1 MKKYRAGIAGVGFI
15 GTTHIEALRRLGN
28 VEVAAITD
36 TVDAQSKADALFVP
50 KGYTDYKSM
59 IDGENLDSIHIC
71 TPNRTHYEMA
81 RYALEHGVNVVC
93 EKPMTTTLNE
103 AWDLHTLTKQK
114 NLIGAV
120 NFMSRFYPMACQ
132 MREMVRLGEVGEVF
146 TVHGSYLQDW
156 LLRDTDYNWRLEQEV
171 SGESRAF
178 ADIGSHWIDL
188 VEFVTG
194 LRVVEVMADFAIFHK
209 TRKKPLKPVG
219 TYSGLTMQPEDYQE
233 IPITT
238 EDYASVLFHF
248 ENGTRGVCTLSQ
260 MCAGRKNQ
268 MVVTIS
274 GSKCTLQWDTEDS
287 NNLWIG
293 RRERDNGLLA
303 KDPSILS
310 NAAKRITAYPGGH
323 VEGFPDTFKQ
333 MFRQF
338 YAAISKNTRDK
349 FDFATFRDGVREMQL
364 NEKIIQSAKERRW
377 IAVERSVE

>member
-1 MKKYRAGIAGVGFI
+1 MKQFRAGIVGVGFI
-15 GTTHIEALRRLGN
+15 GTAHIEALRRLGN

-36 TVDAQSKADALFVP
+36 VANAQSKADTLFIS

-59 IDGENLDSIHIC
+59 IDTESLDAIHIC
-71 TPNRTHYEMA
+71 TPNETHYEIA
-81 RYALEHGVNVVC
+81 RYALEHDVNVVC
-93 EKPMTTTLNE
+93 EKPMTTTLSE
-103 AWDLHTLTKQK
+103 ARALHALAKQK
-114 NLIGAV
+114 SLIGAV
-120 NFMSRFYPMACQ
+120 NFMNRFYPMVCQ
-132 MREMVRLGEVGEVF
+132 MRELVRLGEVGDVF
-146 TVHGSYLQDW
+146 SIHGSYLQDW
-156 LLRDTDYNWRLEQEV
+156 LLLETDYSWRMEPKV

-194 LRVVEVMADFAIFHK
+194 LQVVEVMADFAIFHK
-209 TRKKPLKPVG
+209 TRNKPLKSVG
-219 TYSGLTMQPEDYQE
+219 TYSDMAMCPMDYRE
-233 IPITT
+233 VSITT

-248 ENGTRGVCTLSQ
+248 ENDTRGACTLSQ

-293 RRERDNGLLA
+293 RRERDNGLLT
-303 KDPSILS
+303 KEPTIL
-310 NAAKRITAYPGGH
+310 ADTAKRITAYPGGH
-323 VEGFPDTFKQ
+323 VEGFPDAFKQ

-338 YAAISKNTRDK
+338 YATIGNGANDG
-349 FDFATFRDGVREMQL
+349 FDFATFQDGVREMEL

-377 IAVERSVE
+377 IAVNGDIE